1 MPETILV
8 VDDDQDFL
16 DATSNLLEAVG
27 YTVHI
32 AMNEKDAVEVGREAK
47 PDLILL
53 DLIMERADSGFSLAH
68 KFRAMPETSDAGI
81 IVITGV
87 TELLG
92 HRFSLN
98 TPEER
103 NWIKAD
109 MFLEKPIRPEDLIGH
124 IHQLLEHKVA

>member
-8 VDDDQDFL
+8 VDDDQDFIE
-16 DATSNLLEAVG
+16 ATSILLEAMG
-27 YTVHI
+27 YTVHT
-32 AMNEKDAVEVGREAK
+32 AMNEKDALEKGREVR

-53 DLIMERADSGFSLAH
+53 DLIMERADSGFALAH
-68 KFRAMPETSDAGI
+68 RFRSAPETADAAI

-87 TELLG
+87 TETFG

-103 NWIKAD
+103 KWIKAD

-124 IHQLLEHKVA
+124 IRQALEHKVA